1 MGSAQP
7 RRPRGV
13 VVGELSA
20 VPARAQAVPLGRV
33 GTMLEVAHGGGGGW
47 WRWRESNPRPQTT
60 IQDFSGRSWLV
71 VLLGPYA
78 LTSTS

>member
-1 MGSAQP
+1 MDSGNSA
-7 RRPRGV
+7 
-13 VVGELSA
+13 
-20 VPARAQAVPLGRV
+20 ARLASSEWVLPDLFVSCDDEEAP
-33 GTMLEVAHGGGGGW
+33 W

>member
-1 MGSAQP
+1 MDGLRKQC
-7 RRPRGV
+7 RPLASSEWVLPDRI
-13 VVGELSA
+13 LCCDD
-20 VPARAQAVPLGRV
+20 RV
-33 GTMLEVAHGGGGGW
+33 APS

>member
-1 MGSAQP
+1 MDSGNSAARLASSAWVMP
-7 RRPRGV
+7 DRFV
-13 VVGELSA
+13 NCDGEEA
-20 VPARAQAVPLGRV
+20 P
-33 GTMLEVAHGGGGGW
+33 W

>member
-1 MGSAQP
+1 MESRTVA
-7 RRPRGV
+7 
-13 VVGELSA
+13 
-20 VPARAQAVPLGRV
+20 PAWRHWRCVSGCLLDRILCGDDEEAP
-33 GTMLEVAHGGGGGW
+33 W

>member
-1 MGSAQP
+1 MDSGSADRLASSEWVLP
-7 RRPRGV
+7 
-13 VVGELSA
+13 
-20 VPARAQAVPLGRV
+20 VPILCCDDEEAP
-33 GTMLEVAHGGGGGW
+33 W